1 MDANTILSPEE
12 ISSVWAELAK
22 DDQLPD
28 WYELTEHGEII
39 MSPKP
44 PNRHQV
50 ICAEI
55 AFQLRSQLGGK
66 AVGEV
71 AVLTTLLAYA
81 SPMSSGCQTRS
92 GKS

>member
-1 MDANTILSPEE
+1 MDTNTILSPEE
-12 ISSVWAELAK
+12 MSSISAELAK
-22 DDQLPD
+22 YDQLPD

-66 AVGEV
+66 TVGKV
-71 AVLTTLLAYA
+71 AVLTTTAGIRVLDVD
-81 SPMSSGCQTRS
+81 GCQTIS
-92 GKS
+92 GKL